1 MKNFFDSPLYFS
13 VITED
18 SLMQTVVLDAV
29 QQHAIQKLVSSAD
42 VLNVLQHPE
51 AGSLDECLAASRSG
65 EDLLLSFRT
74 HEEHPALILENFFTS
89 SSRLH
94 VLRQDGELLRGIVA
108 QDNPSQGPLSFSSE
122 SVGDVAQQAEA
133 PALAALHQ
141 AILPIEPAADVSPAA
156 DLELK
161 ITNALDQV
169 GARQGTLESGAVT
182 DDRSSILEGTGVAD
196 SILEIFDGAELI
208 GEVRVGKDGHWR
220 FEPEES
226 LQEGGHLFTARVKGG
241 SDTSNAFVL
250 ILDSIAPSRAI
261 IEQISDDLTG
271 SPIKIAKNGHTAD
284 NTPLIEGKAEAYS
297 MVAIYNGK
305 TLIGTSFADAN
316 GKWSLSSFFTWPD
329 GQYSITA
336 QAIDHSG
343 NAGLSSTPYQFTI
356 NAAPIPAPVILQV
369 FDDVGDQQ
377 GAIGNNAQT
386 DDQQPTLTGSAEP
399 NARVEILDKGTRL
412 GEALAD
418 ASGKWSFTP
427 TQPLGEGTHS
437 FTARAISQTGKVSE
451 SSAAWNITIDVTA
464 PSKPGTDGEGPGLHE
479 IGGSDG
485 PIENGGTTNDNT
497 PSFKGKGEPGD
508 TIIIIDEKSGEV
520 IGETKVDENGNWEL
534 IPNPPLEDGE
544 HEIVVIIQDP
554 AGNQSEKSD
563 PVIIIVDTVIA
574 KPSITDVID
583 DVGSVK
589 GSIANNGTTDDSTP
603 TLSGKAEAGA
613 LVVITATGKVNNEDI
628 FTILGGVYA
637 DADGNWSFT
646 PGALDDGQYVFT
658 VYAEDAAGNMSS
670 NSNSYAITIQT
681 STAKPTI
688 SDAFD
693 DVGPVT
699 GSIANN
705 GVTDDTQPTL
715 TGKAMAGATV
725 TIKNGSTLLGSVVAD
740 ASGNWSFTPSSALAE
755 GKYVFTVTA
764 TDSTGKSAT
773 SDTYTLTVD
782 TSIAKPAIANVT
794 DDEGSVTGNVANNG
808 TTDDPTP
815 TLSGKA
821 EAGALVVITAT
832 GKVNNKDIF
841 TILGGAFA
849 DADGNW
855 SFTPGALDDGQYVFT
870 VYAEDAAGNMSSDS
884 NSYAITIQTSTAKPT
899 ISDAFDDV
907 GPVTGS
913 IANNGVTDDTQPTLT
928 GKAMAGATVTIKN
941 GSTLLGSVVADASGN
956 WSFTPSSAL
965 AEGKYVFTVTAT
977 DSTGKSATSDT
988 YTLTVDTSIAKP
1000 TIANVTDDE
1009 GSVTGNVANNG
1020 TTDDPTP
1027 TLSGKAEAG
1036 ALVVITATG
1045 KVNNKD
1051 IFTILGGA
1059 FADADGN
1066 WSFTPGALDDGQYV
1080 FTVYAE
1086 DAAGNMSSNSNSYAI
1101 TIQASMAKPTISDAF
1116 DDVGPVTGSIA
1127 NNGVTDDTQ
1136 PTLSGK
1142 AEVGALV
1149 LITATGKVN
1158 NVDISTTLGGVYA
1171 DADGNWSFTPQS
1183 PLPLGTYSLTATAI
1197 NVAGTA
1203 SASSEPYN
1211 ITVAMQPVIYAE
1223 DTVDALTG
1231 NVPNGTTQPITTFA
1245 LLNDSMETQ
1254 VVFDSDTLKTTN
1266 ERSLSGNAA
1275 QSAEEP
1281 FSLQAG
1287 DTLLLDG
1294 KHMAL
1299 DLDALV
1305 DRITG
1310 IEKIDLGAGGSNS
1323 LSADALEGMGQA
1335 DILLA
1340 DGKNQPVISGDGS
1353 NSLQLLDSL
1362 SEHWM
1367 QPSQAEV
1374 GGVVDQTYISGANE
1388 LLIEQ
1393 SILVTLA

>member
-1 MKNFFDSPLYFS
+1 MKNFFDSSLYFS

-141 AILPIEPAADVSPAA
+141 AILPIEPAANVSPAA

-169 GARQGTLESGAVT
+169 GARQGTLESGSVT
-182 DDRSSILEGTGVAD
+182 DDHWSILEGTGAAD
-196 SILEIFDGAELI
+196 SILEIFNGSELI

-241 SDTSNAFVL
+241 SDTSNDFVL
-250 ILDSIAPSRAI
+250 ILDSIAPSRVI

-386 DDQQPTLTGSAEP
+386 DDQQPTLSGSAEP

-427 TQPLGEGTHS
+427 TQPLDEGTHS

-628 FTILGGVYA
+628 FTILGGVY
-637 DADGNWSFT
+637 
-646 PGALDDGQYVFT
+646 
-658 VYAEDAAGNMSS
+658 
-670 NSNSYAITIQT
+670 
-681 STAKPTI
+681 
-688 SDAFD
+688 
-693 DVGPVT
+693 
-699 GSIANN
+699 
-705 GVTDDTQPTL
+705 
-715 TGKAMAGATV
+715 
-725 TIKNGSTLLGSVVAD
+725 
-740 ASGNWSFTPSSALAE
+740 
-755 GKYVFTVTA
+755 
-764 TDSTGKSAT
+764 
-773 SDTYTLTVD
+773 
-782 TSIAKPAIANVT
+782 
-794 DDEGSVTGNVANNG
+794 
-808 TTDDPTP
+808 
-815 TLSGKA
+815 
-821 EAGALVVITAT
+821 
-832 GKVNNKDIF
+832 
-841 TILGGAFA
+841 A

-1231 NVPNGTTQPITTFA
+1231 NVPNDTTQPITTFA

-1275 QSAEEP
+1275 QSTEEP

-1340 DGKNQPVISGDGS
+1340 DGKNQLVISGDGS

>member
-1 MKNFFDSPLYFS
+1 MKNFFDSSLYFS

-51 AGSLDECLAASRSG
+51 AGSLDEYLAASRSG

-141 AILPIEPAADVSPAA
+141 AILPIEPAANVSPAA

-169 GARQGTLESGAVT
+169 GARQGTLESGSVT
-182 DDRSSILEGTGVAD
+182 DDHWSILEGTGAAD
-196 SILEIFDGAELI
+196 SILEIFNGSELI

-226 LQEGGHLFTARVKGG
+226 LQEGGHVFTARVKGG
-241 SDTSNAFVL
+241 SDTSNDFVL
-250 ILDSIAPSRAI
+250 ILDSIAPSRVI

-670 NSNSYAITIQT
+670 
-681 STAKPTI
+681 
-688 SDAFD
+688 
-693 DVGPVT
+693 
-699 GSIANN
+699 
-705 GVTDDTQPTL
+705 
-715 TGKAMAGATV
+715 
-725 TIKNGSTLLGSVVAD
+725 
-740 ASGNWSFTPSSALAE
+740 
-755 GKYVFTVTA
+755 
-764 TDSTGKSAT
+764 
-773 SDTYTLTVD
+773 
-782 TSIAKPAIANVT
+782 
-794 DDEGSVTGNVANNG
+794 
-808 TTDDPTP
+808 
-815 TLSGKA
+815 
-821 EAGALVVITAT
+821 
-832 GKVNNKDIF
+832 
-841 TILGGAFA
+841 
-849 DADGNW
+849 
-855 SFTPGALDDGQYVFT
+855 
-870 VYAEDAAGNMSSDS
+870 DS

-1231 NVPNGTTQPITTFA
+1231 NVPNDTTQPITTFA

-1275 QSAEEP
+1275 QSTEEP

-1340 DGKNQPVISGDGS
+1340 DGKNQLVISGDGS

>member
-1 MKNFFDSPLYFS
+1 MKNFFDSSLYFS

-51 AGSLDECLAASRSG
+51 AGSLDEYLAASRSG

-141 AILPIEPAADVSPAA
+141 AILPIEPAANVSPAA

-169 GARQGTLESGAVT
+169 GARQGTLESGSVT
-182 DDRSSILEGTGVAD
+182 DDHWSILEGTGAAD
-196 SILEIFDGAELI
+196 SILEIFNGSELI

-226 LQEGGHLFTARVKGG
+226 LQEGGHVFTARVKGG
-241 SDTSNAFVL
+241 SDTSNDFVL
-250 ILDSIAPSRAI
+250 ILDSIAPSRVI

-386 DDQQPTLTGSAEP
+386 DDQQPTLSGSAEP

-437 FTARAISQTGKVSE
+437 FTARSISQTGKVSE

-497 PSFKGKGEPGD
+497 PSFKGEGEPGD

-563 PVIIIVDTVIA
+563 PIIIIVDTVIA

-646 PGALDDGQYVFT
+646 P
-658 VYAEDAAGNMSS
+658 N
-670 NSNSYAITIQT
+670 
-681 STAKPTI
+681 
-688 SDAFD
+688 
-693 DVGPVT
+693 
-699 GSIANN
+699 
-705 GVTDDTQPTL
+705 
-715 TGKAMAGATV
+715 
-725 TIKNGSTLLGSVVAD
+725 
-740 ASGNWSFTPSSALAE
+740 
-755 GKYVFTVTA
+755 
-764 TDSTGKSAT
+764 
-773 SDTYTLTVD
+773 
-782 TSIAKPAIANVT
+782 
-794 DDEGSVTGNVANNG
+794 
-808 TTDDPTP
+808 
-815 TLSGKA
+815 
-821 EAGALVVITAT
+821 
-832 GKVNNKDIF
+832 
-841 TILGGAFA
+841 
-849 DADGNW
+849 
-855 SFTPGALDDGQYVFT
+855 GALDDGQYVFT

-977 DSTGKSATSDT
+977 DSTGKSTTSDT

-1158 NVDISTTLGGVYA
+1158 NEDISTTLGGVYA

-1231 NVPNGTTQPITTFA
+1231 NVPNDTTQPITTFA

-1266 ERSLSGNAA
+1266 ERSPSGNAA

-1340 DGKNQPVISGDGS
+1340 DGKNQLVISGDGS
-1353 NSLQLLDSL
+1353 NNLQLLDSL

>member
-1 MKNFFDSPLYFS
+1 MKNFFDSSLYFS

-141 AILPIEPAADVSPAA
+141 AILPIEPAANVSPAA

-386 DDQQPTLTGSAEP
+386 DDQQPTLSGSAEP

-427 TQPLGEGTHS
+427 TQPLDEGTHS

-628 FTILGGVYA
+628 FTILGGVY
-637 DADGNWSFT
+637 
-646 PGALDDGQYVFT
+646 
-658 VYAEDAAGNMSS
+658 
-670 NSNSYAITIQT
+670 
-681 STAKPTI
+681 
-688 SDAFD
+688 
-693 DVGPVT
+693 
-699 GSIANN
+699 
-705 GVTDDTQPTL
+705 
-715 TGKAMAGATV
+715 
-725 TIKNGSTLLGSVVAD
+725 
-740 ASGNWSFTPSSALAE
+740 
-755 GKYVFTVTA
+755 
-764 TDSTGKSAT
+764 
-773 SDTYTLTVD
+773 
-782 TSIAKPAIANVT
+782 
-794 DDEGSVTGNVANNG
+794 
-808 TTDDPTP
+808 
-815 TLSGKA
+815 
-821 EAGALVVITAT
+821 
-832 GKVNNKDIF
+832 
-841 TILGGAFA
+841 A

-1231 NVPNGTTQPITTFA
+1231 NVPNDTTQPITTFA

-1275 QSAEEP
+1275 QSTEEP

-1340 DGKNQPVISGDGS
+1340 DGKNQLVISGDGS

>member
-1 MKNFFDSPLYFS
+1 MKNFFDSSLYFS

-51 AGSLDECLAASRSG
+51 AGSLDEYLAASRSG

-141 AILPIEPAADVSPAA
+141 AILPIEPAANVSPAA

-412 GEALAD
+412 GETLAD

-451 SSAAWNITIDVTA
+451 SSAAWNITVDITA
-464 PSKPGTDGEGPGLHE
+464 PSKPGNDGQGPGLHE
-479 IGGSDG
+479 ISGSDG
-485 PIENGGTTNDNT
+485 PIKEGGTTNDNT
-497 PSFKGKGEPGD
+497 PSFKGEGEPGD

-589 GSIANNGTTDDSTP
+589 GSIANNGTTDDS
-603 TLSGKAEAGA
+603 
-613 LVVITATGKVNNEDI
+613 
-628 FTILGGVYA
+628 
-637 DADGNWSFT
+637 
-646 PGALDDGQYVFT
+646 
-658 VYAEDAAGNMSS
+658 
-670 NSNSYAITIQT
+670 
-681 STAKPTI
+681 
-688 SDAFD
+688 
-693 DVGPVT
+693 
-699 GSIANN
+699 
-705 GVTDDTQPTL
+705 
-715 TGKAMAGATV
+715 
-725 TIKNGSTLLGSVVAD
+725 
-740 ASGNWSFTPSSALAE
+740 
-755 GKYVFTVTA
+755 
-764 TDSTGKSAT
+764 
-773 SDTYTLTVD
+773 
-782 TSIAKPAIANVT
+782 
-794 DDEGSVTGNVANNG
+794 
-808 TTDDPTP
+808 TP

-1086 DAAGNMSSNSNSYAI
+1086 DAAGNMSSDSNSYAI
-1101 TIQASMAKPTISDAF
+1101 TIQTSTAKPTISDAF

-1266 ERSLSGNAA
+1266 ERSPSGNAA

-1340 DGKNQPVISGDGS
+1340 DGKNQLVISGDGS

>member
-1 MKNFFDSPLYFS
+1 MKNFFDSSLYFS

-51 AGSLDECLAASRSG
+51 AGSLDEYLAASRSG

-141 AILPIEPAADVSPAA
+141 AILPIEPAANVSPAA

-169 GARQGTLESGAVT
+169 GARQGTLESGSVT
-182 DDRSSILEGTGVAD
+182 DDHWSILEGTGAAD
-196 SILEIFDGAELI
+196 SILEIFNGSELI

-226 LQEGGHLFTARVKGG
+226 LQEGGHVFTARVKGG
-241 SDTSNAFVL
+241 SDTSNDFVL
-250 ILDSIAPSRAI
+250 ILDSIAPSRVI

-386 DDQQPTLTGSAEP
+386 DDQQPTLSGSAEP

-437 FTARAISQTGKVSE
+437 FTARSISQTGKVSE

-497 PSFKGKGEPGD
+497 PSFKGEGEPGD

-563 PVIIIVDTVIA
+563 PIIIIVDTVIA

-589 GSIANNGTTDDSTP
+589 GSIANNGTTDDS
-603 TLSGKAEAGA
+603 
-613 LVVITATGKVNNEDI
+613 
-628 FTILGGVYA
+628 
-637 DADGNWSFT
+637 
-646 PGALDDGQYVFT
+646 
-658 VYAEDAAGNMSS
+658 
-670 NSNSYAITIQT
+670 
-681 STAKPTI
+681 
-688 SDAFD
+688 
-693 DVGPVT
+693 
-699 GSIANN
+699 
-705 GVTDDTQPTL
+705 
-715 TGKAMAGATV
+715 
-725 TIKNGSTLLGSVVAD
+725 
-740 ASGNWSFTPSSALAE
+740 
-755 GKYVFTVTA
+755 
-764 TDSTGKSAT
+764 
-773 SDTYTLTVD
+773 
-782 TSIAKPAIANVT
+782 
-794 DDEGSVTGNVANNG
+794 
-808 TTDDPTP
+808 TP

-977 DSTGKSATSDT
+977 DSTGKSTTSDT

-1086 DAAGNMSSNSNSYAI
+1086 DAAGNMSSDSNSYAI
-1101 TIQASMAKPTISDAF
+1101 TIQTSTAKPTISDAF

-1158 NVDISTTLGGVYA
+1158 NEDISTTLGGVYA

-1231 NVPNGTTQPITTFA
+1231 NVPNDTTQPITTFA

-1266 ERSLSGNAA
+1266 ERSPSGNAA

-1340 DGKNQPVISGDGS
+1340 DGKNQLVISGDGS
-1353 NSLQLLDSL
+1353 NNLQLLDSL